1 LVRGGYELAMVGY
14 PLTLL
19 KLARP
24 YQWTKNA
31 FVFTGLLFG
40 HGWKEPEKIVQA
52 VITFAAFC
60 LVSSG
65 VYVLND
71 LADREADRNHPE
83 KCNRPLASGAVS
95 PKMGVIFWLALWA
108 GGAAIAF
115 NVSYALLAILGSY
128 AAINVAYSL
137 RLKHEPVL
145 DVFLLASGFVL
156 RILGGTLGLGIP
168 PSRWLLLTGTAISL
182 FLGFTKRRAEL
193 LRLGE
198 DDAGNHRKVLVHY
211 RGPMLDAAIMLSAT
225 TALLSYALYTMSAH
239 ALSVHGT
246 RHLIYTVPVV
256 MYGMLRYL
264 YLLYNGKGG
273 GDPSKDLVK
282 DPHILVAGAIWVA
295 VVAYLIS

>member
-1 LVRGGYELAMVGY
+1 MTVPIL
-14 PLTLL
+14 PLI

-40 HGWKEPEKIVQA
+40 HGYKSGDAIA
-52 VITFAAFC
+52 ASLIAFGAFC

-71 LADREADRNHPE
+71 LLDREADRNHPE
-83 KCNRPLASGAVS
+83 KRHRPLAAGTVGAR
-95 PKMGVIFWLALWA
+95 MGVVFWILLWLA
-108 GGAAIAF
+108 GATLAF
-115 NVSYALLAILGSY
+115 FVSRGLMVILATYAVV
-128 AAINVAYSL
+128 NVAYSV

-156 RILGGTLGLGIP
+156 RILGGTIGVGIP
-168 PSRWLLLTGTAISL
+168 PSRWLMLTGTAVAL
-182 FLGFTKRRAEL
+182 FLGFVKRRAEI

-198 DDAGNHRKVLVHY
+198 EEAQNHRKVLEHY
-211 RGPMLDAAIMLSAT
+211 AGPMLDAAIVISAT
-225 TALLSYALYTMSAH
+225 TAILSYALYTMSEH
-239 ALSVHGT
+239 AFATHGT
-246 RHLIYTVPVV
+246 QQMIYTVPVV

-264 YLLYNGKGG
+264 YLLYNRGGG
-273 GDPSKDLVK
+273 GDPSKDLLR
-282 DPHILVAGAIWVA
+282 DPHVLVAAGLWVA